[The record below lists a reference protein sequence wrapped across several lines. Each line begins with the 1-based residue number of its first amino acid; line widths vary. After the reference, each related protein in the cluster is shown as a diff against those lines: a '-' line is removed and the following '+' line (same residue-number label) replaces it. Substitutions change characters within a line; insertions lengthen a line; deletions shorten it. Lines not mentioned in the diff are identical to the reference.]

1 MPSNKSSIG
10 CTLKV
15 DAKESHSLVY
25 DCISTSNDC
34 RLILASGEILH
45 SEKKDPGLTTEP
57 FAMTF
62 NLTFNLTSQIWSP
75 WAPNFPD
82 ACRAD
87 PIDGSAVLASKDR
100 LLCTKKHQKTAKPWK
115 TSFNTFIN
123 IWVISNLILVHGC
136 PWSPCTRE
144 APDHW
149 RIRVAA
155 CTVATRCNTQ
165 RKKMH
170 PFVSK
175 RSLGKTLKVRCL
187 PEVWS
192 FYNLL
197 ISFICVTVF

>member
-165 RKKMH
+165 RKKCI
-170 PFVSK
+170 PSCQ
-175 RSLGKTLKVRCL
+175 R
-187 PEVWS
+187 EVWAKHWK
-192 FYNLL
+192 FVAFQKFEA
-197 ISFICVTVF
+197 FIIF